1 MTPLE
6 INKKICE
13 LKGIPLES
21 FQVNG
26 QKIYVDYKNWA
37 ESIQDAWGLFEEI
50 VNEDSLIDSVRYSD
64 NLKKWLVGYID
75 SDGCFEIE
83 SQGETA
89 PLAICLAW
97 IKWKESQ
104 R

>member
-6 INKKICE
+6 INKKIQD
-13 LKGIPLES
+13 LKKIPYPTHLTYGKEIPC
-21 FQVNG
+21 F
-26 QKIYVDYKNWA
+26 NWA

-83 SQGETA
+83 SQADTA

-97 IKWKESQ
+97 IEWKESQ